1 MTVEQVWDSKLH
13 QRQETYMST
22 SDSVPVATD
31 TDNIKLIV
39 DHQVVCCRSVGLK
52 IDALKL
58 GLLWNLRGLT
68 SLTSLVPKS
77 SIKLTYWSM
86 EKTETPSLLNTWA
99 RHCRQ
104 FIKSRGWETNW
115 FSGKTFGALKKWLWS
130 RWNTTIASKIKLD
143 ILLLFSHLCFT

>member
-31 TDNIKLIV
+31 TDNIKQIV
-39 DHQVVCCRSVGLK
+39 DHQVICCKSVGLK

-58 GLLWNLRGLT
+58 GPLWNPRGLT

-77 SIKLTYWSM
+77 SVELTYWSM

-115 FSGKTFGALKKWLWS
+115 FSGKNLWRTAKMTLVSLKHHNS
-130 RWNTTIASKIKLD
+130 
-143 ILLLFSHLCFT
+143 F